1 MAQTSN
7 FPDEPYSKSFSDLLR
22 SLAADLQPSETEDER
37 LLPSGHRGPWSSTSN
52 RIVAVYSMG
61 DFDYGFSRLGLSL
74 EVDSD
79 LATVEG
85 RMSIL
90 ASHRE
95 PAYELPVLPRRLRAT
110 RFPELPNNRAKRL
123 SIFSRLPSEIRV
135 MILEYLSPRF
145 SLGSELVEGFA
156 DVNSA
161 ARAVADITAG
171 ITNVD
176 EVGRA
181 EWNEEL
187 GTFCYT
193 VYKKFP
199 AAPFAWMQF
208 HGLHPTWL
216 YFSDIRGVMPPPSEV
231 PVWDPV
237 AYWNSMYEAAIADP
251 RHPQFSQSAYERAWE
266 GI

>member
-1 MAQTSN
+1 
-7 FPDEPYSKSFSDLLR
+7 
-22 SLAADLQPSETEDER
+22 
-37 LLPSGHRGPWSSTSN
+37 
-52 RIVAVYSMG
+52 
-61 DFDYGFSRLGLSL
+61 
-74 EVDSD
+74 
-79 LATVEG
+79 
-85 RMSIL
+85 
-90 ASHRE
+90 
-95 PAYELPVLPRRLRAT
+95 
-110 RFPELPNNRAKRL
+110 
-123 SIFSRLPSEIRV
+123 

-187 GTFCYT
+187 GTFCYAE
-193 VYKKFP
+193 YKKFP

-208 HGLHPTWL
+208 YGLQPTWL
-216 YFSDIRGVMPPPSEV
+216 YFSDIRGVMPPPPEEPVQELWLQSGGDDPSED
-231 PVWDPV
+231 WL
-237 AYWNSMYEAAIADP
+237 ANWRSSYLAAIADP
-251 RHPQFSQSAYERAWE
+251 RHPCFDHYVYEKAWEDAYERAWE